1 MTRAGRVLGVVSLAA
16 LDLRRAPDHR
26 AELGSQLLVGEVARR
41 LSRSRDGLWW
51 RVESVAD
58 GYRGWVRAW
67 GLVPASAARA
77 ASWRRRARARV
88 RALFAEVRT
97 GRGTGALVSPLSLG
111 GRVIAGR
118 SRAGFRPV
126 ELPDGRRGWVEDGAL
141 AAGGARP
148 PALIERVRSLLGIPY
163 LWGGRTPLGLDCS
176 GFTQLVLAEQGVA
189 LPRDARR
196 QFRASR
202 RLRKGELPRAGDL
215 AFFGRPGA
223 PVGHVGLGLGGGY
236 FAHARG
242 IVRISSVECG
252 NQLLDNE
259 LADQFRSWRRP
270 RPGGPGS

>member
-1 MTRAGRVLGVVSLAA
+1 MSRAGRALGVVSLAV

-51 RVESVAD
+51 RVENLAD

-67 GLVPASAARA
+67 GVVPASAARA

-97 GRGTGALVSPLSLG
+97 GRGAGALVSPLSLG

-118 SRAGFRPV
+118 RRGGFRPV
-126 ELPDGRRGWVEDGAL
+126 ELPDGRRGWVKGGAL
-141 AAGGARP
+141 EVGRTRP
-148 PALIERVRSLLGIPY
+148 PSLIERVRSLLGIPY

-176 GFTQLVLAEQGVA
+176 GFTQLVLAEQGVG

-196 QFRASR
+196 QFRAAR
-202 RLRKGELPRAGDL
+202 PLRKGEPPRPGDL
-215 AFFGRPGA
+215 VFFGRRGA
-223 PVGHVGLGLGGGY
+223 PVGHVGMGLGAGY
-236 FAHARG
+236 YAHARG
-242 IVRISSVECG
+242 TVRISSVDKG
-252 NQLLDNE
+252 NPLCDNE
-259 LADQFRSWRRP
+259 LAGQVRGWRRP
-270 RPGGPGS
+270 VMEAP